1 MTYFEYDTGS
11 ELLSGWVDYDDAE
24 VDASMSSQSLDLTD
38 VGFLYN
44 GEEYELADLDTGA
57 TVEFAYGRVVGFTFS
72 TAAVGNNPALDV
84 TAASGTLTV
93 DDGEDE
99 YPFDVA
105 IHNYDALVLDTTDTT
120 TGSGFEFTL
129 SDGTVARGV
138 FVMDSEDMPY
148 QGGPIPALEDGTYLV
163 AVTSFTLEVGSATF
177 TESDCRSTPMAR
189 FDANFN
195 FIGLNYSIQN
205 ITGQAFTAI
214 TSSNGIATIT
224 FASAATQVKPAVF
237 EQRQAHL
244 DFGAVTTGQSYS
256 IRIKVYA
263 PGGSDGIKLA
273 DKTIHVAMGNTASDI
288 TGKIKEEL
296 KKAGI
301 FVKEGTNSTKLWIGG
316 SETAGQFNEGKR
328 PLSKIEI
335 TMGTLQQDGSVT
347 PNENLTGPGYTDV
360 IGKKPTV
367 KLNGT
372 TLTPP

>member
-1 MTYFEYDTGS
+1 VTYFEYDTGS

-138 FVMDSEDMPY
+138 FVMDSEDVPY

-177 TESDCRSTPMAR
+177 TESDCTSTPMAR

-214 TSSNGIATIT
+214 TSSNGVVTIT
-224 FASAATQVKPAVF
+224 FASAATQVKPVDMLTNY
-237 EQRQAHL
+237 EMMDL
-244 DFGAVTTGQSYS
+244 SKLVTGQAYRITLKSYYKDGTNTLTLAGTAVIQVAANDTTAD
-256 IRIKVYA
+256 IRDKV
-263 PGGSDGIKLA
+263 IR
-273 DKTIHVAMGNTASDI
+273 
-288 TGKIKEEL
+288 EL
-296 KKAGI
+296 TKAGI
-301 FVKEGTNSTKLWIGG
+301 FVKQVGNTDNIIVAAKANDRVART
-316 SETAGQFNEGKR
+316 
-328 PLSKIEI
+328 LSKLDIKLEKQGFFGFVQDDSLS
-335 TMGTLQQDGSVT
+335 TWQQGGLT
-347 PNENLTGPGYTDV
+347 PYS
-360 IGKKPTV
+360 KPTPTV
-367 KLNGT
+367 VYNGQT
-372 TLTPP
+372 IQQP

>member
-1 MTYFEYDTGS
+1 VTYFEYDTGS

-138 FVMDSEDMPY
+138 FVMDSEDVPY

-177 TESDCRSTPMAR
+177 TESDCTSTPMAR

-205 ITGQAFTAI
+205 ITGQPFTAI
-214 TSSNGIATIT
+214 TSSNGVVTIT
-224 FASAATQVKPAVF
+224 FASAPTQVKPAPMLGKYVNTDTSKF
-237 EQRQAHL
+237 A
-244 DFGAVTTGQSYS
+244 TGEAY
-256 IRIKVYA
+256 RITIKTWT
-263 PGGSDGIKLA
+263 PGGGAPVGTAVIE
-273 DKTIHVAMGNTASDI
+273 VAANDNTAMIRD
-288 TGKIKEEL
+288 KIIKAL
-296 KKAGI
+296 QKAGI
-301 FVKEGTNSTKLWIGG
+301 FVKQQGNSDSLTI
-316 SETAGQFNEGKR
+316 AGRQNDNIVGQS
-328 PLSKIEI
+328 LSKISIETEKQDLFGWYYDDLLDWQNGLRSPLPKPIGLFNGQTI
-335 TMGTLQQDGSVT
+335 TI
-347 PNENLTGPGYTDV
+347 PGP
-360 IGKKPTV
+360 
-367 KLNGT
+367 
-372 TLTPP
+372 